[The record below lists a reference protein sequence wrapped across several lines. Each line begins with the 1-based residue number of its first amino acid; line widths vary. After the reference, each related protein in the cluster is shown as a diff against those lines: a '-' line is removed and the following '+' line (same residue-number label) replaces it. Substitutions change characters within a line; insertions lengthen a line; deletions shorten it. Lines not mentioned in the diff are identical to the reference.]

1 MKEFHGMITTL
12 STRFR
17 DLSRIKDVGPVIM
30 PEERLELLLANIFR
44 IGETKIKFDPGT
56 LLPVRD

>member
-1 MKEFHGMITTL
+1 MITTL

>member
-1 MKEFHGMITTL
+1 MKEFHGMITTP